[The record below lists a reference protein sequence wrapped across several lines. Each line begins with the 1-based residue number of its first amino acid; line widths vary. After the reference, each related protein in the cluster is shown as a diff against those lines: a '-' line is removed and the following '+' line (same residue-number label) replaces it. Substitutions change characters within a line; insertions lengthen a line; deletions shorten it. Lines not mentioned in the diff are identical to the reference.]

1 MKGHSCST
9 VCGDHYYHYYL
20 YYLYY
25 LHVGRVRRPGRGD
38 ERGEQCPPGWSHGI
52 HGLQRPAAA
61 RGAGGSEQGFVRWV
75 GEGVMGV

>member
-38 ERGEQCPPGWSHGI
+38 ERGEQCPPGWSHGV
-52 HGLQRPAAA
+52 HGLERLRVEAASKVSL
-61 RGAGGSEQGFVRWV
+61 GGWV
-75 GEGVMGV
+75 KA